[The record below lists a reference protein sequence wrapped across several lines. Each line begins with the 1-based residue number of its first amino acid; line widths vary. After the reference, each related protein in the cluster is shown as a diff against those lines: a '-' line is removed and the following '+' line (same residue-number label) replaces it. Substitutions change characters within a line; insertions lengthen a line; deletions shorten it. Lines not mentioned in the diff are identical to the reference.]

1 MAVVKFSKQNIE
13 PNPLEVDYWV
23 DIKSD
28 PYGSVWKYHNG
39 INWVAL
45 DLAGGSGGGEL
56 SPFDYYTKTQI
67 NDLLANKA
75 DIDSVESKV
84 DDDELAEVIK
94 NIEIKDIGDS
104 EVQLILF
111 KYDNTQLA
119 VSMPVATSTNPGI
132 LSQSDFINFV
142 KQHQLQELYIEMYD
156 LFKDI
161 RAKYQPKLVAGK
173 GIEITGN
180 VINVSKDLDF
190 QWEDVPEEDRAEII
204 GDLKT
209 EVKSDVQDAIDDLNV
224 AIINAE
230 KIKTAAT
237 DALNKAEAAEEIFT
251 SYSEQLAS
259 FQEDINSEFD
269 DFRLNVRNDIQD
281 INVVAI
287 DSANKA
293 EDAATIANAAKDA
306 VATLEGLSNADTSTI
321 TAAQIVTQVS
331 KNTLDIQ
338 NILSKEVIL
347 TSSEFD
353 ALETKDPTVKYY
365 IYE

>member
-1 MAVVKFSKQNIE
+1 MAAVKFSKQLIQ

-23 DIKSD
+23 DISKS
-28 PYGSVWKYHNG
+28 PYGAIIKYHDG
-39 INWVAL
+39 DDWVQL
-45 DLAGGSGGGEL
+45 NGSGG
-56 SPFDYYTKTQI
+56 SASDFDFYTKTQI
-67 NDLLANKA
+67 NQMLANKA
-75 DIDSVESKV
+75 DVSSVESKV
-84 DDDELAEVIK
+84 DDNELAEVIK

-132 LSQSDFINFV
+132 LSQSDFIDFV
-142 KQHQLQELYIEMYD
+142 KQHQLQELYTEMYD

-161 RAKYQPKLVAGK
+161 RAKYQPKLVAGR

-180 VINVSKDLDF
+180 VINASKDLDF
-190 QWEDVPEEDRAEII
+190 QWEDVSEEDRAEIV
-204 GDLKT
+204 GDLKK
-209 EVKSDVQDAIDDLNV
+209 EIKNDVQDAIDDLNT
-224 AIINAE
+224 AIVNAE
-230 KIKTAAT
+230 KIKTVAT
-237 DALNKAEAAEEIFT
+237 EALNKAETAEELFT
-251 SYSEQLAS
+251 SYSEQLGS
-259 FQEDINSEFD
+259 FQKDINSEFD
-269 DFRLNVRNDIQD
+269 NFRLNVRNDIQD
-281 INVVAI
+281 INIIAI

>member
-1 MAVVKFSKQNIE
+1 MAAVKFSKQLIQ

-23 DIKSD
+23 DISKS
-28 PYGSVWKYHNG
+28 PYGAIIKYHDG
-39 INWVAL
+39 DDWVQL
-45 DLAGGSGGGEL
+45 NGSGG
-56 SPFDYYTKTQI
+56 SASDFDFYTKTQI
-67 NDLLANKA
+67 NQMLANKA
-75 DIDSVESKV
+75 DVSSVESKV

-132 LSQSDFINFV
+132 LSQSDFIDFV
-142 KQHQLQELYIEMYD
+142 KQHQLQELYTEMYD

-161 RAKYQPKLVAGK
+161 RAKYQPKLVAGR
-173 GIEITGN
+173 GIEIAGN
-180 VINVSKDLDF
+180 VISASKDLDF
-190 QWEDVPEEDRAEII
+190 QWDDVSEEDRAEIV
-204 GDLKT
+204 GDLKK
-209 EVKSDVQDAIDDLNV
+209 EIKNDVQDAIDDLNT
-224 AIINAE
+224 AIVNAE

-237 DALNKAEAAEEIFT
+237 EALNKAETAEELFT
-251 SYSEQLAS
+251 SYSEQLGS
-259 FQEDINSEFD
+259 FQKDINSEFD
-269 DFRLNVRNDIQD
+269 NFRLNVRNDIQD
-281 INVVAI
+281 INIIAI

-331 KNTLDIQ
+331 QNTLDIQ